1 MAWLLFIMIFTEF
14 SRVNCFF
21 FEWGGMGETFVQTY
35 TFDLQARFE
44 TRFCHTGSFVT
55 QIINKNKLVVVCTHL
70 RPIAD

>member
-1 MAWLLFIMIFTEF
+1 MHDMAVMMIFTEF

-21 FEWGGMGETFVQTY
+21 FEWGGMAGETFVQTG

-44 TRFCHTGSFVT
+44 TILSHWLN
-55 QIINKNKLVVVCTHL
+55 QHKLVVLCRHL